1 MIPSRLAPL
10 ALLGYVLLRGCDAS
24 VLKWLQERGAATL
37 LRTAGGED
45 PISFGNVF
53 FFANLAT
60 GLVVLLLDRSRLQQQ
75 WPQLVRSDRSLLG
88 LRAALGSLIG
98 PICYFLALQRLTV
111 ISQTLLFTLILPA
124 TALLAQWL
132 LHEPLPKRFGFCF
145 ALLPVGLLISHNVDL
160 SLPSGAPWNGLDAI
174 GLVWGLLSVLAFAA
188 AGVLNRVVV
197 DKGWGAGLTIG
208 LSNLMAALV
217 FGTITL
223 MFHGPEQFLY
233 MRWWWLFGLL
243 LVYTACINLGGELL
257 LLLSYRGLGA
267 ITVALWGNTGIFV
280 SLVSAYLL
288 LGEPLT
294 GRTLIGA
301 LLILLALLMTGAKP
315 ARSPEVA

>member
-1 MIPSRLAPL
+1 MISSRLAPL

-53 FFANLAT
+53 FYANLAT
-60 GLVVLLLDRSRLQQQ
+60 GLVVLLLDRGCLKREL
-75 WPQLVRSDRSLLG
+75 PQLVLRDRSLLC

-111 ISQTLLFTLILPA
+111 ISQTLLFTLILPV
-124 TALLAQWL
+124 TALLAQL
-132 LHEPLPKRFGFCF
+132 LLREPLPKRFGFSL
-145 ALLPVGLLISHNVDL
+145 ALLPLGLLISRNVDL
-160 SLPSGAPWNGLDAI
+160 SLPSAAPWRGVDPVGLA
-174 GLVWGLLSVLAFAA
+174 LGLLSVLAFSA

-208 LSNLMAALV
+208 LTNLVAALV

-223 MFHGPEQFLY
+223 ISHGPEQFLY

-243 LVYTACINLGGELL
+243 LVYTACISLGGELL

-267 ITVALWGNTGIFV
+267 ITVALWGNGGIVV
-280 SLVSAYLL
+280 SLGSAYLL
-288 LGEPLT
+288 LGEALSAH
-294 GRTLIGA
+294 TLMGA
-301 LLILLALLMTGAKP
+301 LLILAALLMAGARP
-315 ARSPEVA
+315 VSNPEVA

>member
-60 GLVVLLLDRSRLQQQ
+60 GLVVLLLDRGSLKRQL
-75 WPQLVRSDRSLLG
+75 PQLVLRDRSLLC

-111 ISQTLLFTLILPA
+111 ISQTLLFTLILPV
-124 TALLAQWL
+124 TALLAQL
-132 LHEPLPKRFGFCF
+132 LLREPLPKRFGFSF
-145 ALLPVGLLISHNVDL
+145 ALLPLGLLISRNVDL
-160 SLPSGAPWNGLDAI
+160 SLPSVAPWSGLDPV
-174 GLVWGLLSVLAFAA
+174 GLALGLLSVLSFSAS
-188 AGVLNRVVV
+188 GVLNRIVV

-208 LSNLMAALV
+208 LTNLMAALV

-223 MFHGPEQFLY
+223 VFYGPEQFLY

-257 LLLSYRGLGA
+257 LLMSYRGLGA
-267 ITVALWGNTGIFV
+267 ITVALWGNGAIFV
-280 SLVSAYLL
+280 SLLSAYLL
-288 LGEPLT
+288 LGEAL
-294 GRTLIGA
+294 RVHTLIGA
-301 LLILLALLMTGAKP
+301 LLILAALLMTGVKP
-315 ARSPEVA
+315 LNNPEVA

>member
-37 LRTAGGED
+37 LRTAGEED

-53 FFANLAT
+53 FYANLAT
-60 GLVVLLLDRSRLQQQ
+60 GLVVLLLDRGCLQRQL
-75 WPQLVRSDRSLLG
+75 PQFALRDRSLLC

-111 ISQTLLFTLILPA
+111 ICQMLLFTLILPV
-124 TALLAQWL
+124 TALLAQL
-132 LHEPLPKRFGFCF
+132 LLREPLPKRFGFSL
-145 ALLPVGLLISHNVDL
+145 ALLPLGLLISRNVVL
-160 SLPSGAPWNGLDAI
+160 SLPSARPWSGLDLV
-174 GLVWGLLSVLAFAA
+174 GLALGLLSVLAFSAS
-188 AGVLNRVVV
+188 GVLNRVVV
-197 DKGWGAGLTIG
+197 EKGWGAGLTIG
-208 LSNLMAALV
+208 LTNLLAALV

-223 MFHGPEQFLY
+223 VFYGPEQFLY

-257 LLLSYRGLGA
+257 LLMSYRGLGA
-267 ITVALWGNTGIFV
+267 ITVALWGNGGIFV

-288 LGEPLT
+288 LGEALSIH
-294 GRTLIGA
+294 TLIGA
-301 LLILLALLMTGAKP
+301 LLILAALLMTGVKP
-315 ARSPEVA
+315 LNNPEVA